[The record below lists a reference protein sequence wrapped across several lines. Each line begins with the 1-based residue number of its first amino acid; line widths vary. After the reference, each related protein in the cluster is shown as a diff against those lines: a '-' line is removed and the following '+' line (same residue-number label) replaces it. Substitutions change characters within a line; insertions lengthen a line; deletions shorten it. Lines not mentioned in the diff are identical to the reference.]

1 MYSGRQRAGFVL
13 GGVVALLNIP
23 GSFIPSGDSDS
34 AGPPVAVL
42 VLGAVLG
49 LVAAG
54 LLLQGWRSGKRGPVR
69 AAVVLLALNVLTT
82 LPAFFVEG
90 VPAWVRLV
98 AALYVLATVVAVVLL
113 FSPSPVSSSAAPATR

>member
-1 MYSGRQRAGFVL
+1 M
-13 GGVVALLNIP
+13 
-23 GSFIPSGDSDS
+23 
-34 AGPPVAVL
+34 L

-69 AAVVLLALNVLTT
+69 AAVVLLVLNVLTT

-98 AALYVLATVVAVVLL
+98 AALYVLASVVAVVLL
-113 FSPSPVSSSAAPATR
+113 FSPSPVGSSAAPTTR